1 MPINPSVNLET
12 AIVGNENNN
21 NNKTASAAF
30 FNAIMFA
37 RLQRG
42 GVKVPQKPSPVKI
55 GNKVP

>member
-1 MPINPSVNLET
+1 MPINPSVNVET
-12 AIVGNENNN
+12 AIVGNEN

-37 RLQRG
+37 RLQCG